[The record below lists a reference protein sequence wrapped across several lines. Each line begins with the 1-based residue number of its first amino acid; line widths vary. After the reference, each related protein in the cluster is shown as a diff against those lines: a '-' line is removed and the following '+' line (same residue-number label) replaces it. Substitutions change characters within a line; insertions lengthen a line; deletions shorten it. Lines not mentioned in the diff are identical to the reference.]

1 MLTWNKVHD
10 SITIFLGIFLEAIP
24 FILLGVLLSAAIAV
38 FIKPDQIAKIIPKNK
53 FGGVLFATG
62 LGFMFPVCEC
72 GNIPVARRL
81 IKKKVKAYIAI
92 TFLLSAPVINPV
104 VFAATYVA
112 FKNNPEII
120 WFRYIMTFLMAATIG
135 LLFSFVKDDSKLL
148 KKSLAKEYNQPVA
161 AVTEK
166 KHKHHQQHSLAKT
179 INEEFFEMAGVLTI
193 GGFIAS
199 LVQLALPRHIV
210 TALGQGPVT
219 SVLAM
224 SSLAFVTSICSNVD
238 SFFALG
244 FINNFSVGSI
254 LAFLILGPML
264 DIKAII
270 MMLTTFNVRTVIAIS
285 ILVTQIT
292 FIFTLFYNLN
302 IS

>member
-24 FILLGVLLSAAIAV
+24 FILLGVLLSAAVAV
-38 FIKPDQIAKIIPKNK
+38 FVRPDQIAKIIPKNK
-53 FGGVLFATG
+53 FGGILFATG

-104 VFAATYVA
+104 VFAATYIA

-120 WFRYIMTFLMAATIG
+120 WWRYIMTFLMAATIG

-148 KKSLAKEYNQPVA
+148 KKSLAKEYNQPA
-161 AVTEK
+161 SEK
-166 KHKHHQQHSLAKT
+166 ISKEHSHKNSLAKT

-199 LVQLALPRHIV
+199 LVQLALPRHVI

-224 SSLAFVTSICSNVD
+224 SGLAFITSICSNVD

-244 FINNFSVGSI
+244 FINNFSAGSI

-270 MMLTTFNVRTVIAIS
+270 MMLTTFNVRTVVAIS

>member
-38 FIKPDQIAKIIPKNK
+38 FVKPDQIAKIIPKNK
-53 FGGVLFATG
+53 FGGILFATG

-104 VFAATYVA
+104 VLAATYVA
-112 FKNNPEII
+112 FRNNPEII
-120 WFRYIMTFLMAATIG
+120 WWRYIMTFLMAATIG
-135 LLFSFVKDDSKLL
+135 LLFSFIKDDSKLL
-148 KKSLAKEYNQPVA
+148 KKSLAKEYNQPA
-161 AVTEK
+161 ASI
-166 KHKHHQQHSLAKT
+166 KHKQHKHQHSLAKT
-179 INEEFFEMAGVLTI
+179 INEEFFEMAGVLTL

-199 LVQLALPRHIV
+199 LVQLALPRHII

-224 SSLAFVTSICSNVD
+224 STLAFVTSICSNVD

-244 FINNFSVGSI
+244 FINNFSTGSI

-270 MMLTTFNVRTVIAIS
+270 MMLTTFNVRTVVAIS